1 MFDNTMISLMFMV
14 MLCFVGMLVMFL
26 FVIRSLTAHAST
38 VREYQRQQQTA
49 LADLERMIMDISF
62 SLRQSRPGQPSS
74 TEEALGM
81 PAGADTSDL
90 MRFLQADGVARLG
103 QQFPPPTAPPAAP
116 ARPRQP
122 GVVGQPGAAPSSAVS
137 GLDLRLDPA
146 PSAGKGR
153 QPSPRSGGLT
163 MRRDG

>member
-1 MFDNTMISLMFMV
+1 MFDNALISLMFMV

-26 FVIRSLTAHAST
+26 FVIRSLTAQANT

-62 SLRQSRPGQPSS
+62 SLRQNRPGQPPS
-74 TEEALGM
+74 TEQALGM

-90 MRFLQADGVARLG
+90 MSFLQTDGVARLG
-103 QQFPPPTAPPAAP
+103 QQFPPASAPPAAP

-122 GVVGQPGAAPSSAVS
+122 NALGQQGAAPSPAVS

-146 PSAGKGR
+146 PSAGEGR
-153 QPSPRSGGLT
+153 QPTPRSGGLT